1 MCVSQPTRRDEI
13 TLLGIF
19 ETLVGRSSALSCRVF
34 RSIYVR
40 LASSSNRTHH
50 VVKLLSSLLLAM
62 IPKPALYINAVHQI
76 KLLHPRSIKYSYS
89 DCLLQRDPM
98 ENLASIRR
106 SFHGFS
112 AIPTRDT
119 SDYLPAT
126 VIHSTREEG
135 CWDQKSSSLSCAKL
149 LRQVSFFFSRE
160 GKRAVAK

>member
-1 MCVSQPTRRDEI
+1 MCVSQPTRRDEK

-40 LASSSNRTHH
+40 LASSNRTHH
-50 VVKLLSSLLLAM
+50 EVKLLSSLLLAM

-106 SFHGFS
+106 NFHGFL

-135 CWDQKSSSLSCAKL
+135 CWDQKSSSLSCARL
-149 LRQVSFFFSRE
+149 LRQVSFFSRE